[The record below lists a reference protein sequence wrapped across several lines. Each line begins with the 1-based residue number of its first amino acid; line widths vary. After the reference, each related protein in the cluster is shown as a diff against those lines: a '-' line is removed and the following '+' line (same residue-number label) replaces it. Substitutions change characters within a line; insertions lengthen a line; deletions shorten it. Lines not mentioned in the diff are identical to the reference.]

1 MMIQSASSN
10 RFHKQHRGRPGATGC
25 VPEDAQE
32 ITRKLNAWRSGDS
45 QALDAVMPL
54 IYTELRRLASAYM
67 QGERPGHV
75 LQTTALVHEA
85 FVTLSRHRALRWRS
99 RAHFLAMAAT
109 SMRRILIDQAR
120 HRNSV
125 KRGGLTT
132 SVGLDEAVELAIEVA
147 PQLLALDEALE
158 RLAAMDP
165 EQGRLVELRY
175 FGGLT
180 VAETAEVL
188 GVTERTVK
196 RRWRTARIWLYRYLA
211 GEGHGA

>member
-1 MMIQSASSN
+1 M
-10 RFHKQHRGRPGATGC
+10 
-25 VPEDAQE
+25 
-32 ITRKLNAWRSGDS
+32 TRKLNAWRSGDS